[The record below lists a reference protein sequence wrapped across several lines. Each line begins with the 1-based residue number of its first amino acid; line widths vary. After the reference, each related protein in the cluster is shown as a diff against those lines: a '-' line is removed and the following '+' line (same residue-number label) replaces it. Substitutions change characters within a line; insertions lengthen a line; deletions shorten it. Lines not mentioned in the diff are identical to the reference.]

1 MSSSTTNIFQ
11 SPSNSGTKK
20 KKKKKK
26 STGGAPPSMPN
37 QAPQQQPPRAV
48 TQGGSLQQQPPRAV
62 TQGGSLQQQPPC
74 QVQQQPQPPIEVLPH
89 RFGAIVSENGAIPL
103 RDAAARRDTGR
114 SLSPI
119 PPTLPPAQATVST
132 VGRSTSPVPPSQG
145 TTAMV
150 ATSSL
155 ADEAL
160 LIQDISS
167 AERTP
172 AAVEALRSF
181 SRTSSTNDLRSSS
194 RFNLLYDN
202 EMQQSLSRSSS
213 HNNLHVMH
221 DEDDIPLDSLL
232 GDDVE
237 EEPLETEVDNQSPGT
252 GSANNGPP
260 DWNTISPNHVMA
272 RLKLLKVEV
281 LQDHDLRPFYK
292 SYSNWEKMTR
302 EQQNKAVAWY
312 RKLPEN
318 LKCKY
323 FYVVFNYFYL
333 GISFVSSGSHNSI
346 TFISLRCDFADC
358 QSRGGKGK

>member
-11 SPSNSGTKK
+11 SPSGTKK

-48 TQGGSLQQQPPRAV
+48 TQGGSLQQQPP
-62 TQGGSLQQQPPC
+62 C

-89 RFGAIVSENGAIPL
+89 HFGAIVSENGAIPL

-132 VGRSTSPVPPSQG
+132 FGRSTSPVPPSQG

-150 ATSSL
+150 ATSSQ

-323 FYVVFNYFYL
+323 FYVVFKYFYL
-333 GISFVSSGSHNSI
+333 GISFVSS
-346 TFISLRCDFADC
+346 
-358 QSRGGKGK
+358 

>member
-1 MSSSTTNIFQ
+1 
-11 SPSNSGTKK
+11 
-20 KKKKKK
+20 
-26 STGGAPPSMPN
+26 MPN
-37 QAPQQQPPRAV
+37 QAP
-48 TQGGSLQQQPPRAV
+48 QQQPPRAV

-89 RFGAIVSENGAIPL
+89 RFGAIVSENGAIAAYAASL

-145 TTAMV
+145 TTAMG
-150 ATSSL
+150 ATSSQ

-232 GDDVE
+232 GDDDE

-252 GSANNGPP
+252 GSANNGPS
-260 DWNTISPNHVMA
+260 DWNPIS
-272 RLKLLKVEV
+272 
-281 LQDHDLRPFYK
+281 QDWQEGSLGQPESGDG
-292 SYSNWEKMTR
+292 
-302 EQQNKAVAWY
+302 VA
-312 RKLPEN
+312 E
-318 LKCKY
+318 
-323 FYVVFNYFYL
+323 
-333 GISFVSSGSHNSI
+333 
-346 TFISLRCDFADC
+346 
-358 QSRGGKGK
+358 

>member
-1 MSSSTTNIFQ
+1 MA
-11 SPSNSGTKK
+11 GTKK

-37 QAPQQQPPRAV
+37 QAP
-48 TQGGSLQQQPPRAV
+48 QQQPPRAV

-132 VGRSTSPVPPSQG
+132 FGRSTSPVPPSQG

-150 ATSSL
+150 ATSSQ

-194 RFNLLYDN
+194 RYNLLYDN

-232 GDDVE
+232 GDDDE

-333 GISFVSSGSHNSI
+333 GISFVSS
-346 TFISLRCDFADC
+346 
-358 QSRGGKGK
+358 